1 MRICSKKGC
10 SLSGKEQTDDD
21 FFRRTTPGGWVD
33 ITGIKRQY
41 ACKTCFR
48 RKNLAHR
55 QSFHGSMR
63 TLYISCKHRCEKRK
77 WPLPVFDHVYLK
89 ELWEKQ
95 DGKCALT
102 GRTMTYLAGN
112 KRETNR
118 NPDNVSLDRID
129 SKKSYLKDN
138 IQLVTCWAQ
147 FLKVDL
153 PEGEFVNYLLEAA
166 EFQHKKSS
174 QT

>member
-1 MRICSKKGC
+1 
-10 SLSGKEQTDDD
+10 
-21 FFRRTTPGGWVD
+21 
-33 ITGIKRQY
+33 
-41 ACKTCFR
+41 
-48 RKNLAHR
+48 
-55 QSFHGSMR
+55 
-63 TLYISCKHRCEKRK
+63 
-77 WPLPVFDHVYLK
+77 
-89 ELWEKQ
+89 
-95 DGKCALT
+95 
-102 GRTMTYLAGN
+102 MTYLAGN